1 MAIHSGALREL
12 HRIHTQLSDLREQIE
27 RGPKQVRAR
36 QANVVAAEQK
46 LAAAQHELKL
56 ARVAADQKN
65 LQLKSSEVKIEDY
78 KNKLNASQS
87 NREYQALKDQIAAS
101 EMAGSV
107 LQDEILEILE
117 KIDSHKRDQT
127 DAETNLAKTKED
139 LAKFAA
145 QVKEAEAGLQSE
157 FTRVESMLKEAES
170 GLPPDLMVAYERIVK
185 SKGADALAEVE
196 NDSCNGCYQQC
207 TPNMQSDLRLG
218 KPVFCKSCGRLLYEA
233 ENLGRSL
240 KKS

>member
-12 HRIHTQLSDLREQIE
+12 HRIHTQLSDLRERIE

-65 LQLKSSEVKIEDY
+65 LQLKSSDIKIEDY
-78 KNKLNASQS
+78 KNKLNAAQS

-145 QVKEAEAGLQSE
+145 QVKAAEAGLQSE
-157 FTRVESMLKEAES
+157 FTRVESMLREAES
-170 GLPPDLMVAYERIVK
+170 GLPPDLMVAYDRIVK